1 MLASQRQTF
10 VIGLKMSKKEFAEVI
25 YESNQ
30 GIATITL
37 NRPAK
42 INSLTYQ
49 MHADLRSALD
59 LVEQDPAIRVVLITG
74 AGRGFCAGQD
84 LADPA
89 TSLDDLSDTLEKN
102 YNVLVRRM
110 ANLKQPIIAAVN
122 GVAAGAGANL
132 AIGADLTL
140 MGKKA
145 VMTQAFVRIGLLPD
159 AGGTWFLP
167 RRVGLQK
174 ALGLAMTG
182 ETITG
187 EEAERMGLIWK
198 AVDDESLMTEAEKL
212 AQHLASLP
220 ALALAQMKQA
230 IRAAFTN
237 TLDQQLD
244 VERDAQVR
252 LGKTK
257 DFKEGIEAF
266 LQKRPAKF
274 IGE

>member
-10 VIGLKMSKKEFAEVI
+10 GIELKMIKKEFAEVL

-49 MHADLRSALD
+49 MHEDLRAALD
-59 LVEQDPAIRVVLITG
+59 LVEQDSMIRVVLITG
-74 AGRGFCAGQD
+74 SGRGFCAGQD
-84 LADPA
+84 LADPE
-89 TSLDDLSDTLEKN
+89 TSLDNLADTLEKN

-110 ANLKQPIIAAVN
+110 AKMKQPIIAAVN

-132 AIGADLTL
+132 ALGADLTL

-198 AVDDESLMTEAEKL
+198 AIDDELLMEEAQKL
-212 AQHLASLP
+212 AQHLAKLP
-220 ALALAQMKQA
+220 ARALAEMKQA
-230 IRAAFTN
+230 IRAAFTH

-252 LGKTK
+252 LGNTK
-257 DFKEGIEAF
+257 DFKEGISAF
-266 LQKRPAKF
+266 LEKRPAKF

>member
-1 MLASQRQTF
+1 MAKT
-10 VIGLKMSKKEFAEVI
+10 EFAEVI
-25 YESNQ
+25 YEANQ

-37 NRPAK
+37 NRPEK
-42 INSLTYQ
+42 INSLTNQ
-49 MHADLRSALD
+49 MHADLRSAFD
-59 LVEQDPAIRVVLITG
+59 LVDQDPNIRVILITG

-84 LADPA
+84 LADPE
-89 TSLDDLSDTLEKN
+89 TSLEDLSETLEKN

-110 ANLKQPIIAAVN
+110 AKMKQPIIAAVN

-132 AIGADLTL
+132 ALGADLTI
-140 MGKKA
+140 MGKQA

-182 ETITG
+182 DKITG

-198 AVDDESLMTEAEKL
+198 AVEDITLMAEAQKL
-212 AQHLASLP
+212 AMHLAALP
-220 ALALAQMKQA
+220 AKALAEMKQA
-230 IRAAFTN
+230 IHAAFTN
-237 TLDQQLD
+237 TLDQKLD
-244 VERDAQVR
+244 LERDAQTR

-257 DFKEGIEAF
+257 DFKEGISAF
-266 LQKRPAKF
+266 LEKRPAQF
-274 IGE
+274 TGE

>member
-10 VIGLKMSKKEFAEVI
+10 GIELKMIKKEFAEVL
-25 YESNQ
+25 YESDQ

-59 LVEQDPAIRVVLITG
+59 LVEEDSTIQVVLITG

-84 LADPA
+84 LADPQ
-89 TSLDDLSDTLEKN
+89 TSLDNLADTLEKN

-110 ANLKQPIIAAVN
+110 AQMRQPIIAAVN

-132 AIGADLTL
+132 ALGADLTL

-198 AVDDESLMTEAEKL
+198 AIDDELLMEEAQKL
-212 AQHLASLP
+212 ARHLANLP
-220 ALALAQMKQA
+220 ARALAEMKQA

-252 LGKTK
+252 LGNTK
-257 DFKEGIEAF
+257 DFKEGISAF
-266 LQKRPAKF
+266 LEKRPAKF